1 LKLKA
6 SQIPETRKALL
17 ANQQG
22 LCGICGLH
30 IVDDPVLDHDHKTGA
45 IRSVAHRGCNSAE
58 GRVLGILKRSGIKEP
73 RMFLTS
79 LVRYLETHDVD
90 QHNLIH
96 PTFRTADEKKAFLKK
111 RTLKR
116 KQLKIS
122 KGV

>member
-1 LKLKA
+1 MKLKS

-17 ANQQG
+17 QNQQG
-22 LCGICGLH
+22 LCGICGLY
-30 IVDDPVLDHDHKTGA
+30 INDDPVLDHDHKTGS

-58 GRVLGILKRSGIKEP
+58 GRVLGVLKRSGIKDP
-73 RMFLTS
+73 RKFLTS
-79 LVRYLETHDVD
+79 LVSYLDLHDND

-96 PTFRTADEKKAFLKK
+96 PTFKTPDEKKALLKK